1 MASILEFRVLPNAKA
16 SNLGN
21 RNSDMPNIVIFPGVR
36 YERWSEA
43 PRLKEKKL
51 GKAKRQRCKRAE

>member
-1 MASILEFRVLPNAKA
+1 MASILEFRVLPNSKP
-16 SNLGN
+16 SSLGN

-43 PRLKEKKL
+43 PQPEEKKHT
-51 GKAKRQRCKRAE
+51 KAKRQKCKRAD